1 MCQQVPPLTLGHGVG
16 SGEWVGV
23 LQVGCGAVVVWQA
36 GMGLQGGGE
45 AAVGGQAGLEQCCHV
60 ELQCVQHT

>member
-1 MCQQVPPLTLGHGVG
+1 M
-16 SGEWVGV
+16 GV
-23 LQVGCGAVVVWQA
+23 LQVGHGAVVVWQA
-36 GMGLQGGGE
+36 RVGLQGGGQ